1 MFATSNHAYPG
12 PSISENAHPQH
23 CVAMKNRSSPEQTS
37 ALGGMTQ
44 GEIILR

>member
-1 MFATSNHAYPG
+1 MFAPSNRAYPS
-12 PSISENAHPQH
+12 PSISENAHPQS
-23 CVAMKNRSSPEQTS
+23 CIAMKNRSSPEQTS